1 MILMRSRAIANCPIR
16 IAWAVLFLM
25 LISGSCC
32 DAADL
37 VFVRLPGRT
46 STEQEQLETA
56 ANFYGLSLKIVP
68 VSSAKDESGVTRAI
82 EGEETVGV
90 VIAGDALPFVNQ
102 SAVMDILQRK
112 RRSGAALLVSGVTPG
127 IDPTLLKKWSGGNAS
142 GCRRLENPGR
152 LQYVFGR
159 ITGLTWQLAGLEV
172 PLPFK
177 NATYLVLGEKS
188 AAQPV
193 MSVRNDDQVSSVY
206 IEATIQHVQV
216 FVGCAT
222 PQGAV
227 SADGGGVVNAFLQIA
242 PAMLFVR
249 YCGGER
255 GWRTPHQYAN
265 LTIDDPWL
273 RQPYG
278 YVDYEGLLGEM
289 ERHDF
294 HTTIA
299 FIPWNFARSE
309 PAIVSLF
316 RNHPERFSI
325 TIHGDNHDHKEFTA
339 YSSKPLDVQITY
351 LKQSLARMERFRT
364 LTGIPYDKVMIFPH
378 SIAPEKT
385 LEALKTYNYLAT
397 VNSSNV
403 PQGAP
408 APAVLSFYLRPVTL
422 SFGGFPSLIRY
433 SAAAPLP
440 EGLIAIN
447 EFLGNPLLFYGHSD
461 LFARGID
468 SFDGLADEVNK
479 LDTDTQWRSLGDI
492 VRHLYLVKL
501 RYDSNYDVMAFS
513 SNVCLDNTFG
523 QDAVF
528 YLRKQEI
535 GGQAIESVTVNG
547 QPSEYRL
554 RDGYLNLNIPL
565 AKGKSAS
572 IAVRYKNDLELGSVD
587 ISHRS
592 LVVYLLRMSSDF
604 RDDYLSKLPGG
615 LLFIHFYDEH
625 ELKPGPVLGFLLV
638 LMALCIYVAYR
649 LLVFLR
655 KQRSISQLSNI

>member
-1 MILMRSRAIANCPIR
+1 MILMRFSAIANRPIG

-25 LISGSCC
+25 LMSGSCC
-32 DAADL
+32 DAADV
-37 VFVRLPGRT
+37 VFIGLPGRT

-56 ANFYGLSLKIVP
+56 ANFYGLNLKIVS
-68 VSSAKDESGVTRAI
+68 VSSAKDESAVTRAI
-82 EGEETVGV
+82 QGEETVGV
-90 VIAGDALPFVNQ
+90 AIAADALPFVNQ
-102 SAVMDILQRK
+102 SAVMGILQRK
-112 RRSGAALLVSGVTPG
+112 RGSGAALLVSGVTPG

-177 NATYLVLGEKS
+177 NATYLVPGENS

-193 MSVRNDDQVSSVY
+193 MGVRNDDQVFPVY
-206 IEATIQHVQV
+206 IEATVQQV
-216 FVGCAT
+216 QCSSRV
-222 PQGAV
+222 PLPPSAV
-227 SADGGGVVNAFLQIA
+227 SADGGGVVDAFLQIA

-255 GWRTPHQYAN
+255 AWRTPHQYAN

-278 YVDYEGLLGEM
+278 YVDYEGLFGEM
-289 ERHDF
+289 ERHNF

-309 PAIVSLF
+309 PAIVLLF

-339 YSSKPLDVQITY
+339 YSSKPLNVQIAD

-403 PQGAP
+403 PQGAL
-408 APAVLSFYLRPVTL
+408 APAALSFYLRPVTL

-433 SAAAPLP
+433 SVAAPLP

-461 LFARGID
+461 LFAGGID
-468 SFDGLADEVNK
+468 SFDGLADAVNK
-479 LDTDTQWRSLGDI
+479 LDTETQWRSLGDVI
-492 VRHLYLVKL
+492 RHLYLVKL
-501 RYDSNYDVMAFS
+501 RDGAHYDVMAFS
-513 SNVCLDNTFG
+513 SNVCVDNTFG
-523 QDAVF
+523 QNAVF

-535 GGQAIESVTVNG
+535 GGQPIESVSVNG
-547 QPSEYRL
+547 QPSEYDV
-554 RDGYLNLNIPL
+554 RDGYLNLTFPL
-565 AKGKSAS
+565 AKDKSACTA
-572 IAVRYKNDLELGSVD
+572 IRYKNDLELASVD

-592 LVVYLLRMSSDF
+592 LVVYLLRMGSDF
-604 RDDYLSKLPGG
+604 RDDYLSKFPGG

-638 LMALCIYVAYR
+638 LIALCIYMAYR
-649 LLVFLR
+649 LRIFLKKR
-655 KQRSISQLSNI
+655 RSISHSSNV

>member
-1 MILMRSRAIANCPIR
+1 MASV
-16 IAWAVLFLM
+16 VLFVV

-32 DAADL
+32 DAADV
-37 VFVRLPGRT
+37 VFIGLPGRA

-56 ANFYGLSLKIVP
+56 ANFYGLNLKIVP
-68 VSSAKDESGVTRAI
+68 VSSAKDEHAVTRAI

-90 VIAGDALPFVNQ
+90 AIAADALPFVNQ
-102 SAVMDILQRK
+102 NAVMDILQRK
-112 RRSGAALLVSGVTPG
+112 RGSGAALLVSGVTPR

-152 LQYVFGR
+152 LQYVFGQ

-172 PLPFK
+172 PLPSK
-177 NATYLVLGEKS
+177 NTTDLVMGENS

-193 MSVRNDDQVSSVY
+193 MSVRNHDQVFPVY
-206 IEATIQHVQV
+206 VEATVQQVPV
-216 FVGCAT
+216 FVACAT
-222 PQGAV
+222 SPHAV
-227 SADGGGVVNAFLQIA
+227 SADGEGVVDAFLQIA
-242 PAMLFVR
+242 PAMLFAR
-249 YCGGER
+249 YCGNER
-255 GWRTPHQYAN
+255 AWHIPHQYAN

-289 ERHDF
+289 ERHNF

-339 YSSKPLDVQITY
+339 YSSKPLNVQIAD

-397 VNSSNV
+397 VNSRNV
-403 PQGAP
+403 PQGAL
-408 APAVLSFYLRPVTL
+408 APAALSFYLRPVTL

-433 SAAAPLP
+433 SVAAPLP
-440 EGLIAIN
+440 DGLIAIN
-447 EFLGNPLLFYGHSD
+447 EFLGNPLLFYGHAD
-461 LFARGID
+461 FFAGGID
-468 SFDGLADEVNK
+468 SFNGLADKVNE

-492 VRHLYLVKL
+492 VRHFYLVKL
-501 RYDSNYDVMAFS
+501 RDDSDYDVLAFS
-513 SNVCLDNTFG
+513 SNVCLGNTFG

-535 GGQAIESVTVNG
+535 GGQPIESVSVNG
-547 QPSEYRL
+547 RPSAYDV
-554 RDGYLNLNIPL
+554 RDGYLNLTIPL
-565 AKGKSAS
+565 AKDKSAY
-572 IAVRYKNDLELGSVD
+572 IAVRYKNDLELASVG

-592 LVVYLLRMSSDF
+592 LVVYLLRMGSDF
-604 RDDYLSKLPGG
+604 RDDYLSKFPGG
-615 LLFIHFYDEH
+615 LLFIHFYDEYD
-625 ELKPGPVLGFLLV
+625 LKPGPVLGFLLF
-638 LMALCIYVAYR
+638 LIALCIYLTYR
-649 LLVFLR
+649 LHVFLR
-655 KQRSISQLSNI
+655 KRRSIS